1 MTMRKGQFI
10 FNKLRPRL
18 LQAMVIDKEGKEHE
32 FPYYNLHGVLFA
44 ISDEEFE
51 EIEKEYRKYILA
63 ELHPPRP
70 ELDIG
75 KKPDG
80 EKWKN

>member
-1 MTMRKGQFI
+1 MMQRKGQFI
-10 FNKLRPRL
+10 FNKLRPKL
-18 LQAMVIDKEGKEHE
+18 LHTTVIDKDGVEHD
-32 FPYYNLHGVLFA
+32 FPYYNLHGVLFG

-51 EIEKEYRKYILA
+51 EIEKEYRKYVLA

-75 KKPDG
+75 KKPD
-80 EKWKN
+80 EKKWQN